1 MPIQVNELII
11 RAIIDSEGS
20 RERIP
25 STPESVDKTQIVQ
38 ECVEQV
44 LEILKDKQER

>member
-11 RAIIDSEGS
+11 RTIIDTEGDRKRTPPASEA
-20 RERIP
+20 
-25 STPESVDKTQIVQ
+25 VDKTQIVE

-44 LEILKDKQER
+44 LEILENKRER

>member
-11 RAIIDSEGS
+11 RTIIDSGGG
-20 RERIP
+20 RERTP
-25 STPESVDKTQIVQ
+25 STTEHVDKTQIVE